1 MPPKAISRFNNVM
14 NSVGGNLWNIV
25 RMNVGISATNR
36 AWDSVRGRV
45 QNRVW
50 SIVRDDVDRSVVSSL
65 ENTQRIPLNVMISAL
80 KSVEEAS

>member
-1 MPPKAISRFNNVM
+1 M